1 MNKVFFGRLIS
12 QATRRIQ
19 TMPVYLTRAQS
30 NFLTVK
36 SLDLAIEELKETQK
50 LLEQAKEAYKDFP
63 QPNMELTYGC
73 KR

>member
-1 MNKVFFGRLIS
+1 MSKLFFGTLIS

-30 NFLTVK
+30 NFLTMK
-36 SLDLAIEELKETQK
+36 SLELAIEELKETQK
-50 LLEQAKEAYKDFP
+50 ILEQAKEAYKDI
-63 QPNMELTYGC
+63 QPNIELTYGC

>member
-1 MNKVFFGRLIS
+1 MSKLFFGSLIS

-30 NFLTVK
+30 NFLTIK
-36 SLDLAIEELKETQK
+36 SLELAIEELKETQK
-50 LLEQAKEAYKDFP
+50 LLEKAKEAYKEVP

>member
-1 MNKVFFGRLIS
+1 MSKLFFSSLIS

-36 SLDLAIEELKETQK
+36 SLELAIEELKETQK
-50 LLEQAKEAYKDFP
+50 LLEQAKESYVSN
-63 QPNMELTYGC
+63 QPNIELTYGC

>member
-1 MNKVFFGRLIS
+1 MSKLFFASLIS

-30 NFLTVK
+30 NFLTIK
-36 SLDLAIEELKETQK
+36 SLELAIEELKETQK
-50 LLEQAKEAYKDFP
+50 LLEQAKESYVNN
-63 QPNMELTYGC
+63 QPNIELTYGC